1 MWKTHLMVHLN
12 MHLITSVCFKKQKK
26 GWPGEMMPNYC
37 PSVDD
42 RDLISA
48 FSVWI
53 IVLEVRLLNN
63 CSFLHFPALPL
74 QLHIKVP
81 CMCGS
86 VCVIPVPFHWSVC
99 LSCLDYFS
107 FIMGLLIII
116 LFLQKCP
123 GYFWACVFLH
133 ALYKKLIC
141 VRVLWKILLEYW
153 QELYWY
159 CRWIWLE
166 FLQY

>member
-1 MWKTHLMVHLN
+1 MWKTHLAVHLS
-12 MHLITSVCFKKQKK
+12 MHLITSVCSKKQKK
-26 GWPGEMMPNYC
+26 GWRGEMMPNYC

-48 FSVWI
+48 FSIWI
-53 IVLEVRLLNN
+53 IALEVHLLNN
-63 CSFLHFPALPL
+63 FLPCHFSYISKFHTCAGQFVWFLFHFIG
-74 QLHIKVP
+74 QFVY
-81 CMCGS
+81 
-86 VCVIPVPFHWSVC
+86 PV
-99 LSCLDYFS
+99 LTFS

-116 LFLQKCP
+116 LFIQKCS
-123 GYFWACVFLH
+123 GSFWACVFLH

-141 VRVLWKILLEYW
+141 FRVLWKILLEYW

-159 CRWIWLE
+159 CRLIWLE